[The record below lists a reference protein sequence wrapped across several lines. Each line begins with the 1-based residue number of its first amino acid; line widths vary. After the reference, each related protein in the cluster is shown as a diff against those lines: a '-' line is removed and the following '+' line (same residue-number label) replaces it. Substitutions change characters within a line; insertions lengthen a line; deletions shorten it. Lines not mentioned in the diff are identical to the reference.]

1 MIEVENL
8 DFAYQKEK
16 VLHNINLE
24 VKKGESLAV
33 IGPSGCGKTTLLYLL
48 AGLEKADQGEIKI
61 NSQPLNGIRD
71 RSGVILQDYGL
82 FPWKTVYN
90 NLALGLKIREA
101 TGQEIKAKVNSALE
115 RLKISELKDK
125 YPAELSGGE
134 KQRVAVGRSLVLAPD
149 LLLMDEPFSA
159 LDALTREEM
168 QNLILEIHSRESF
181 TFVLVTHDIAEAAF
195 LGHKIAVIK
204 EGEMVELLENPH
216 FGEEDL
222 REKEEFFELQKKLRN
237 LMSLDSEGEDKD
249 EKAEI

>member
-1 MIEVENL
+1 MIDVKAL
-8 DFAYQKEK
+8 SFAYQKEK
-16 VLHNINLE
+16 VLDNINLK

-48 AGLEKADQGEIKI
+48 AGLEKADRGEIKI
-61 NSQPLNGIRD
+61 NSQLLNGIRD

-90 NLALGLKIREA
+90 NLALGLKIRGA
-101 TGQEIKAKVNSALE
+101 AGQEIKEKVNSALK

-125 YPAELSGGE
+125 YPAELSGGQ

-168 QNLILEIHSRESF
+168 QNLILEIHSRENF

-204 EGEMVELLENPH
+204 DGKIVELLENPH
-216 FGEEDL
+216 FGEKDL
-222 REKEEFFELQKKLRN
+222 REKEEFFELQKKLRS
-237 LMSLDSEGEDKD
+237 LMSLEAEGED
-249 EKAEI
+249 